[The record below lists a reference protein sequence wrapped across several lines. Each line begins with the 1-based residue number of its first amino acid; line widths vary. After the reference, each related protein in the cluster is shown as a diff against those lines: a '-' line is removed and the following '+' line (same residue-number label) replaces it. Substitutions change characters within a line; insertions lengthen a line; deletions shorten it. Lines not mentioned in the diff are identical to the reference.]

1 MAAVGSALSSIA
13 MEDVLEEVEGV
24 WLSVSTVFEEALG
37 VIGVHPRS
45 DKLGDGELVVE
56 QEESVTALVET
67 EVPVF
72 VPVLATVLL
81 LFCPSSAFL
90 MVVGVMVVI
99 G

>member
-1 MAAVGSALSSIA
+1 M
-13 MEDVLEEVEGV
+13 
-24 WLSVSTVFEEALG
+24 
-37 VIGVHPRS
+37 IGVHPGS